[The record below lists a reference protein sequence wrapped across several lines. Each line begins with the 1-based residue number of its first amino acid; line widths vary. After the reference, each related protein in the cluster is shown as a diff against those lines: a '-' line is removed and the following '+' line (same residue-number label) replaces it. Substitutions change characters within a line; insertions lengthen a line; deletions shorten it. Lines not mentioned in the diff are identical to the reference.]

1 MEICHG
7 WRARMLVFVGTHGDR
22 YVRLSFVGLSPTSLW
37 EKEDHNMYG
46 PSYPASL
53 LGGRVQDLL

>member
-1 MEICHG
+1 
-7 WRARMLVFVGTHGDR
+7 MLVFVGTHGDR